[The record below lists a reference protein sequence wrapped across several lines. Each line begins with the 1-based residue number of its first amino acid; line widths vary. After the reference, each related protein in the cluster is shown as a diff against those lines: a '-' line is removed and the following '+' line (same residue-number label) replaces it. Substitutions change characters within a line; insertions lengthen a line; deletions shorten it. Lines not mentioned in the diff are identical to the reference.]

1 MNYLSIERFLVNQE
15 RLTDTSDLTF
25 QVGDIVSSSSTKN
38 WKVIEIAIGLGRGI
52 SCLLEQPTTQ
62 TFRGNEPYQG
72 NGWQH
77 GTNEQGEYVVRRV
90 MKYQSLYLN
99 ERGESNV

>member
-15 RLTDTSDLTF
+15 RLADSSGLMF
-25 QVGDIVSSSSTKN
+25 QVGDTVSSSSTRD
-38 WKVIEIAIGLGRGI
+38 WQVVEFATGLGRGI
-52 SCLLEQPTTQ
+52 SCLLEQPSTHA
-62 TFRGNEPYQG
+62 FRGNEPYQG

-90 MKYQSLYLN
+90 MKYQSLFLTK
-99 ERGESNV
+99 RAGE